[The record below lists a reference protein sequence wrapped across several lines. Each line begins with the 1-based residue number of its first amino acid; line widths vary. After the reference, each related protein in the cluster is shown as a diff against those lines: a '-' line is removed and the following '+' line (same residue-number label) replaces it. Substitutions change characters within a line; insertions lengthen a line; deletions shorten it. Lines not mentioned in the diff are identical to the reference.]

1 MQLEGLRDLAK
12 GNAKKLVQMDSAF
25 REMREGL
32 LKIEDVRSELDR
44 YEADLMKQEA
54 SDTESLVERFEVQLA
69 QVRLFTSQKDWRRV
83 FRGSVP
89 AAPKRLRFS
98 SARLSSPPE
107 CPAYHLASHRL
118 VVFVGLLARQL
129 HEKSQETLYE
139 SIRHCLG
146 EVAPVKAEMEAKM
159 AKLELQHHNLTD
171 QVWGSE
177 TAIAK
182 TSGELKNVHL
192 RFDALSQVVKGLTD
206 EKDCREKLEAMQ
218 REIAD
223 WLNEA
228 RFEAEKTRQAFSA
241 STTSSKESI
250 RIGSAEAGAKMA
262 NFMDDMRAENQKMVS
277 DSERLR
283 KETVAICDT
292 FRSEMDEMHLHRQRS
307 DEQNQAIHRELREAL
322 NDSEKKRKKDK
333 ASLEV
338 EMKEVGKQLSIL
350 HDFVEEA
357 VEACKNVEPL
367 CSCLVEALAM
377 QFADWARVNLVGYKP
392 VSNGKPEA
400 PRQSSDC
407 PPQAT
412 KHKRAS
418 PRCQKEEPSQVISLD
433 KRCYSCCSQT
443 QMVMSGFKMACLNYR
458 PSAVHIGE
466 GLDVA
471 VLVFAKNASY
481 ERLELFDRMDEL
493 LANARER
500 MKYTRARESEVIAFC
515 SGLDLDLPPPPD
527 RRTSQELRA
536 PLPRTGQAKPTFV
549 LPALSAR

>member
-1 MQLEGLRDLAK
+1 MSELLLSEVECAVQQHCARFMEPHLEAFNAHTMQLEGLRDLAK

-44 YEADLMKQEA
+44 YEADLMKQA

-69 QVRLFTSQKDWRRV
+69 QVRLFTSQKEEAYLQHRSALD
-83 FRGSVP
+83 S
-89 AAPKRLRFS
+89 LRHDY
-98 SARLSSPPE
+98 L
-107 CPAYHLASHRL
+107 HL
-118 VVFVGLLARQL
+118 RQL

-250 RIGSAEAGAKMA
+250 RIGLDTAGAKMA

-377 QFADWARVNLVGYKP
+377 QVSLDRQEFADWARVNLVGYKP

-466 GLDVA
+466 G
-471 VLVFAKNASY
+471 SY